1 MSRKIPVATAT
12 AVLAA
17 PRGIRAKGSRK
28 IVFIDI
34 ARADIEAN
42 QSGRVNPAAKAQ
54 MVLII
59 NC

>member
-1 MSRKIPVATAT
+1 MATAT